1 MLPFH
6 SSTVHAENLFVALS
20 CLFITFLDAMGHSDS
35 FILVWR
41 RDFDGLEAALQRA
54 VYKLSEKQLA
64 RITDLP
70 TLLIGAA
77 KSNIKEDVARDC
89 GGHPGC
95 FIVLAQGCDT
105 FSE

>member
-1 MLPFH
+1 
-6 SSTVHAENLFVALS
+6 
-20 CLFITFLDAMGHSDS
+20 MGHSDS

-64 RITDLP
+64 QITVP

-77 KSNIKEDVARDC
+77 KSNIKEDVARTAAAIPDALLFWLR
-89 GGHPGC
+89 GATHFLNDEQGRKAAEITNC
-95 FIVLAQGCDT
+95 FLAQIL
-105 FSE
+105 